1 MLNWVQPSGG
11 AALTHY
17 KYELDLSDTW
27 ISTGGTATSTT
38 VMGLTNGQSY
48 TFRVRAVNS
57 AGASGASGSQSATP
71 TTTEPEAP
79 ESLSFTPG
87 DGQVTLRWRAP
98 TNDGGEPI
106 THYEYELD
114 GSGTW
119 ISTGSTATSHTVTG
133 LNNGQTYTFRV
144 RAVNALGN
152 GAVVTLQAT
161 PSPPTG
167 GGGGGGGPRITV
179 PSAPRNLL
187 AGGGDGQVTLTW
199 EAPEDD
205 GGSAITD
212 YEYRIDGK
220 GRWISIGSTDTT
232 HTVTGLVNGQVYV
245 FQVRAVNSN
254 RKGRASNRVEAA
266 PRMPVALDFT
276 HFANGAGTTSGLV
289 FVNLSTQPTRH
300 GYLRFRRVGALHRAR
315 GGDVHRSGRGA
326 RCR

>member
-1 MLNWVQPSGG
+1 M
-11 AALTHY
+11 
-17 KYELDLSDTW
+17 
-27 ISTGGTATSTT
+27 
-38 VMGLTNGQSY
+38 
-48 TFRVRAVNS
+48 
-57 AGASGASGSQSATP
+57 
-71 TTTEPEAP
+71 
-79 ESLSFTPG
+79 
-87 DGQVTLRWRAP
+87 TLRWRAP

-119 ISTGSTATSHTVTG
+119 ISTGSTATRHTVTG

-167 GGGGGGGPRITV
+167 GGGGGGPRITV

-187 AGGGDGQVTLTW
+187 AGGGDGQVTLSW

-212 YEYRIDGK
+212 YEVRINGS
-220 GRWISIGSTDTT
+220 GPWISTGSTDTT

-289 FVNLSTQPTRH
+289 FVNLSTQPTQPTLYFYDQEGHLMDPESVVDLTEDLEVTEDGSPEHLDGDGTPGRTH
-300 GYLRFRRVGALHRAR
+300 DFDPRPGRVGVGIGEGGLGRSHRRVPAL
-315 GGDVHRSGRGA
+315 
-326 RCR
+326 